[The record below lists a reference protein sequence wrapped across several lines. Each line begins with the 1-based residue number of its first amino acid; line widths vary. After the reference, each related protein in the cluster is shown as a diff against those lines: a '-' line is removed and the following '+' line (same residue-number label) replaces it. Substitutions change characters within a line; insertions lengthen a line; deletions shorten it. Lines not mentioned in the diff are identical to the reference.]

1 MKKIISVILAV
12 LTAFSCFVFVS
23 FGAEAG
29 YPVEEKFSKNGESE
43 VKTASFE
50 SGEQDYDRYDIWY
63 PAELENSTEKYPVII
78 YNNSSG
84 MTDATVD
91 TQNMMTAFA
100 SWGFVA
106 LGNDHTSSGFGDSAS
121 KGLDF
126 LMKLAADEESIFYG
140 KLDFD
145 AVGLCGHSQGGTATF
160 NAASE
165 GKYAN
170 SYVFKSICAIST
182 PHTELAASDWQKT
195 PYDPSKVSIP
205 TFLIAGTKSD
215 EAGYALDSGICP
227 LGMGLIANMKAIN
240 NDNVIIGRIIDAWH
254 VDTQSASQTY
264 AIAWFMWTLKGDSFA
279 ATAFTGDNAELFRN
293 DKWQDVY
300 NKQSQNLPENPDPYN
315 PEIGGVFTKIFNSL
329 ADFIIRI
336 IDFLKG
342 MFNFNT

>member
-1 MKKIISVILAV
+1 MKKFISVILTLVIA
-12 LTAFSCFVFVS
+12 LSCFSLVS
-23 FGAEAG
+23 FGAERS
-29 YPVEEKFSKNGESE
+29 YPVEAMFSKNGESE
-43 VKTASFE
+43 VKLATFE

-63 PAELENSTEKYPVII
+63 PAELENSTDKFPVII

-91 TQNMMTAFA
+91 TKNMMTAFA

-106 LGNDHTSSGFGDSAS
+106 LGNDHTSTGFGDSAS
-121 KGLDF
+121 KGLDM
-126 LMKLAADEESIFYG
+126 LMELAADEESIFYG
-140 KLDFD
+140 RLDFD

-170 SYVFKSICAIST
+170 SHIYKSICAIST
-182 PHTELAASDWQKT
+182 PHTELATSKWQNT
-195 PYDPSKVSIP
+195 PYDASKVSIP
-205 TFLIAGTKSD
+205 AFLIAGTKSD

-240 NDNVIIGRIIDAWH
+240 NDNVVIGRIIDAWH
-254 VDTQSASQTY
+254 VDTQAASQPY
-264 AIAWFMWTLKGDSFA
+264 AIAWFMWTLKGDAFA

-300 NKQSQNLPENPDPYN
+300 NKQSENLPENPDPYN
-315 PEIGGVFTKIFNSL
+315 EQLGGFFGKIINDIARFILNIFNS
-329 ADFIIRI
+329 IREI
-336 IDFLKG
+336 
-342 MFNFNT
+342 FNF